1 MKRVSTLALP
11 LLLAA
16 LACAEEVGP
25 PLPESAS
32 AAEMADVQ
40 KRARWLEIVH
50 VGEACANFTASPAKC
65 QEPSHWAYKMGE
77 QTFSLTQPDAADPK
91 DRGYQPLSK
100 SYTEHMVQVGKST
113 EDPERKGLSTMEVVL
128 YADYRTPAKIVV
140 DAFVTTAM
148 AGGVWKMYVACS
160 TGLLPVFL
168 PIDRG
173 VMPSVSREGTAL
185 EVRVLVRLEPTTHL
199 PQFGV
204 GEKPA
209 NSTGELEK
217 QLTDAFAHLK
227 ERFPTVSFPL
237 IVESTSEVPLQSL
250 IDAIT
255 TGRKVGFQNVQLA
268 VPGR

>member
-1 MKRVSTLALP
+1 MTRFACLV

-16 LACAEEVGP
+16 GACAEDVGP

-32 AAEMADVQ
+32 ASDLAEVQ
-40 KRARWLEIVH
+40 KRAQWLEIVH
-50 VGEACANFTASPAKC
+50 VGEACANYTASPAKC
-65 QEPSHWAYKMGE
+65 MEPSHWAYKMGE
-77 QTFSLTQPDAADPK
+77 QTFSLTQPEAADPK
-91 DRGYQPLSK
+91 DPRYQPLSK
-100 SYTEHMVQVGKST
+100 SYAEHMIQVGKSS
-113 EDPERKGLSTMEVVL
+113 EDSERKGLSTTEVVL
-128 YADYRTPAKIVV
+128 YADHRTPAKIVV
-140 DAFVTTAM
+140 DGFVTTAM

-185 EVRVLVRLEPTTHL
+185 EVRVLVRLNPATHD

-204 GEKPA
+204 GDKPA
-209 NSTGELEK
+209 DSTGELEK
-217 QLTDAFAHLK
+217 QLTEAFAHLK

-250 IDAIT
+250 VDAIT